1 LPSSLF
7 TLSLHDALPISA
19 FVFAFLILLC
29 DGADIGILAFSLTSL
44 KAEWGLTSVQA
55 GALGSYS
62 LSGMGIGGFVG
73 GWACDKFGRVRVDRK
88 STRLNSS
95 HVKISY

>member
-1 LPSSLF
+1 M
-7 TLSLHDALPISA
+7 TA

-55 GALGSYS
+55 VPWEVILFWVWGSVALLADGPVTSLDAYVSSY
-62 LSGMGIGGFVG
+62 
-73 GWACDKFGRVRVDRK
+73 
-88 STRLNSS
+88 
-95 HVKISY
+95 